1 MTMSHMVFTNCTSN
15 ASLVHISN
23 CQSSDEGIA
32 MIDLEFSS
40 NTNGS
45 AITIESGC
53 QLHIKHG
60 LFLNHSSNL
69 SIVQV
74 LDGARVTIKDSQF
87 SGSNVN
93 SAIAARNAF
102 LKIQQCNFTEN
113 NGVNGSAIF
122 LNVGNVF

>member
-1 MTMSHMVFTNCTSN
+1 MTMSHMVFINCAVN
-15 ASLVHISN
+15 ATLVHISN

-53 QLHIKHG
+53 HLKIDHG
-60 LFLNHSSNL
+60 LFLNHSANL
-69 SIVQV
+69 SAIQV
-74 LDGARVTIKDSQF
+74 LDGAQLTITDSQF
-87 SGSNVN
+87 NGSKMG
-93 SAIAARNAF
+93 SAIAVEDA
-102 LKIQQCNFTEN
+102 LLIIQQSNFTEN

-122 LNVGNVF
+122 LNVGDAL